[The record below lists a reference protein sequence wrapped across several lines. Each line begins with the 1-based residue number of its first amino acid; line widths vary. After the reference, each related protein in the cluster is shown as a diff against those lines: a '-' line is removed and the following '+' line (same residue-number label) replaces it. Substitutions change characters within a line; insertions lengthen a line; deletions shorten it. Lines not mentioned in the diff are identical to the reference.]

1 MWAVWWCGK
10 CQLSPKTQVKPT
22 DGWFCY
28 KQDQS
33 PYCVWWA
40 WVEAGSTE
48 SSHEAQGLSE
58 GLSTS
63 QTGRSFIPFT
73 SSQSS
78 SRCAASSVLEDDT
91 AGGRSGKCPESKY
104 PWNRTSGPYPRTRRA
119 PLRITDPDST
129 HRFEANPWQAVSSSE
144 RAPQGCCDVPTFRC
158 WEAPTT
164 SGWASRPTSPV
175 QCSSLPSSSEV
186 LRRFGLRTPRCF
198 FCAGYN
204 CRYLPCLKIKLEED
218 LNIYVFKH
226 FRK

>member
-1 MWAVWWCGK
+1 MWAVWCGK

-48 SSHEAQGLSE
+48 SSHDAQGLSE

-78 SRCAASSVLEDDT
+78 SHCAASSVPENNT
-91 AGGRSGKCPESKY
+91 AGGWSGKCPTSKVSLKPY
-104 PWNRTSGPYPRTRRA
+104 KWTIPQDQKNTSP
-119 PLRITDPDST
+119 
-129 HRFEANPWQAVSSSE
+129 HHWPWQHPPIWSE
-144 RAPQGCCDVPTFRC
+144 PLAGRLLLRASPAGLLWRAHLPLQGVTPQQPRAGPPTPQVLCSVRLHPAALCRLQLQILTMF
-158 WEAPTT
+158 ENKT
-164 SGWASRPTSPV
+164 GSR
-175 QCSSLPSSSEV
+175 
-186 LRRFGLRTPRCF
+186 
-198 FCAGYN
+198 
-204 CRYLPCLKIKLEED
+204 
-218 LNIYVFKH
+218 FKH
-226 FRK
+226 LCVQTF